1 MKEHRVYKILFITL
15 VFISTSTHLHASN
28 KKCDGANASQ
38 FSILL
43 DLSEPLDKPSS
54 IAFETLSQKMIDALP
69 SGGKLNVYTIKTN
82 AEEVDEP
89 DFTECI
95 PDFDNIKGKI
105 LKKKAIKHFHTKL
118 QPEFK
123 KISKV
128 VIPSKSSPILENLF
142 KISHSDFL
150 RSTKDNKHTMV
161 VISDLVQNSNLADF
175 YKDIPS
181 YDSFKKISTSWLPNA
196 NSVEIYLIL
205 INSPSSSKTELLKI
219 RNFWLDYSKNNFKFC
234 GFSGL
239 NEAAA
244 QFNVTCE

>member
-1 MKEHRVYKILFITL
+1 
-15 VFISTSTHLHASN
+15 
-28 KKCDGANASQ
+28 
-38 FSILL
+38 
-43 DLSEPLDKPSS
+43 
-54 IAFETLSQKMIDALP
+54 
-69 SGGKLNVYTIKTN
+69 
-82 AEEVDEP
+82 
-89 DFTECI
+89 
-95 PDFDNIKGKI
+95 
-105 LKKKAIKHFHTKL
+105 
-118 QPEFK
+118 
-123 KISKV
+123 
-128 VIPSKSSPILENLF
+128 
-142 KISHSDFL
+142 
-150 RSTKDNKHTMV
+150 MV

-244 QFNVTCE
+244 QFSVTCE